1 MEHRGN
7 RINVIINQGHMFYK
21 KLYEKTSQDPELR
34 VYLDLFLFTLA
45 QAEDEYFDNEEVR
58 EFYSDQKREWSSIM
72 TTFLEKAEKEMEE

>member
-1 MEHRGN
+1 
-7 RINVIINQGHMFYK
+7 MFYK